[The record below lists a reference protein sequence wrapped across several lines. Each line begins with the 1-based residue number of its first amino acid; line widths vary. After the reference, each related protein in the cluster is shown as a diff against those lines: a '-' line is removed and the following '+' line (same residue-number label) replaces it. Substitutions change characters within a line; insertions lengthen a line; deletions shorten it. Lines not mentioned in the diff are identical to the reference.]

1 MKEALKS
8 LADKLPLR
16 KRATIE
22 TINDKLKNIARVKH
36 SRYRTFDYFIVNLL
50 SANAAYCCFPQNC
63 VSMLW
68 ELLTHNKFS
77 AFITAPTYSPI
88 FLNVNHAVKGLWR
101 GEGGPFSF
109 YLSSYILSL
118 QLSYNTAWG
127 WIKEQGMWLR
137 YWVTISSLEVAIT
150 EDNWGVNLYLQWSCC
165 SSSVSVFTRNSISQK
180 LWYGFWYPSS
190 WYVRSM
196 YAYWCPA
203 FLALLINSDLIL
215 LRLLGT
221 DDVTRRTPV

>member
-88 FLNVNHAVKGLWR
+88 FLNVNHDVKGLWR
-101 GEGGPFSF
+101 IPFTLKAAPAAGCEGVKGFS
-109 YLSSYILSL
+109 
-118 QLSYNTAWG
+118 
-127 WIKEQGMWLR
+127 WIIGM
-137 YWVTISSLEVAIT
+137 
-150 EDNWGVNLYLQWSCC
+150 G
-165 SSSVSVFTRNSISQK
+165 
-180 LWYGFWYPSS
+180 G
-190 WYVRSM
+190 
-196 YAYWCPA
+196 
-203 FLALLINSDLIL
+203 
-215 LRLLGT
+215 
-221 DDVTRRTPV
+221 